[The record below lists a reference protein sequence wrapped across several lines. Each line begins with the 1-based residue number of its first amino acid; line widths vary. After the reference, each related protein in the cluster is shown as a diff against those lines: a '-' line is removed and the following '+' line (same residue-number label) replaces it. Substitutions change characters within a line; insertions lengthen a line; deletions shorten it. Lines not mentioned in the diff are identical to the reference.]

1 MEEYDKMRI
10 SYDKEHDILAMHK
23 GFSKDERFKG
33 CIDVGD
39 LILDMSTKG
48 RIRGIE
54 ILNASEFLKVFK
66 IGRRI
71 LENLQDARFKTQMRH
86 NSVMIELILSSQ
98 EKEIPAKIALPVA
111 R

>member
-1 MEEYDKMRI
+1 MRI
-10 SYDKEHDILAMHK
+10 NYDKEHDILAMHK
-23 GFSKDERFKG
+23 GFSKDEKFKG

-66 IGRRI
+66 IGRKI

-86 NSVMIELILSSQ
+86 NSVMIELILSSH